1 MTLLELSPGI
11 TRIRILSGESPS
23 ASPVLFSDEH
33 GEYLRQTGCV
43 FSPRPVWRLSGS
55 ENGGEVKQTANGE
68 VVVFGEGG
76 ADLLR
81 ISHSAELRFA
91 CPEGQILT
99 GLGQHEE
106 GIFDYAR
113 KEERLYQHNMKI
125 ALLLNLYLLF
135 YLLKAH
141 IYLLHHLYYS
151 IILHYYMNHMDLL
164 FVALLMKLFL

>member
-68 VVVFGEGG
+68 VVSFDSGTREQIRTG
-76 ADLLR
+76 
-81 ISHSAELRFA
+81 HSAR
-91 CPEGQILT
+91 
-99 GLGQHEE
+99 
-106 GIFDYAR
+106 
-113 KEERLYQHNMKI
+113 I
-125 ALLLNLYLLF
+125 AF
-135 YLLKAH
+135 
-141 IYLLHHLYYS
+141 
-151 IILHYYMNHMDLL
+151 
-164 FVALLMKLFL
+164 